1 MEDEELQTDVEEK
14 EELQTDIEEK
24 EELQA
29 DIEEDEELQA
39 EFGNFVKSGE
49 PEVSEEQIELEPGKP
64 GNLGKPGKLGEPG
77 NSMEPGEPG
86 ETEHFSQLRDLGES
100 EENKIPSKHIK
111 ESTPL
116 KSKEIDHPLIQFPA

>member
-29 DIEEDEELQA
+29 DIEEYEELQA

-64 GNLGKPGKLGEPG
+64 GNLGKPGKQ
-77 NSMEPGEPG
+77 GEPG

-100 EENKIPSKHIK
+100 EENKIPRKHIK